1 MEWRR
6 GDYLLFTDP
15 ARVDVAA
22 VHAYLTRAYW
32 SEGVPIEVVRR
43 AIAGSIPF
51 SVWWDGSAL
60 TAVDAGGAVRADV
73 GDTAAGASDERLAAG
88 SAMGASGESLV
99 GGSGTVP
106 QQVAF
111 ARAITDRATFAY
123 VADVYVLEAHRGRG
137 LSRWM
142 MEALVAHPDLQGLR
156 RMVLAT
162 RDAHGLYAKF
172 GFTPLASPPRWME
185 KWDPDVYRRR

>member
-6 GDYLLFTDP
+6 GDYLLSTDP
-15 ARVDVAA
+15 VRVDVDA
-22 VHAYLTRAYW
+22 VHASLTRAYW
-32 SEGVPIEVVRR
+32 SEGVPLDIVRR

-51 SVWWDGSAL
+51 SVWWEPEAR
-60 TAVDAGGAVRADV
+60 VEGGTPPA
-73 GDTAAGASDERLAAG
+73 
-88 SAMGASGESLV
+88 
-99 GGSGTVP
+99 
-106 QQVAF
+106 QVAF

-123 VADVYVLEAHRGRG
+123 VADVYVLEEHRGRG

-156 RMVLAT
+156 RMILAT

-172 GFTPLASPPRWME
+172 GFTPLAAPPRWME
-185 KWDPDVYRRR
+185 KWDPDVYRRVSPESH

>member
-6 GDYLLFTDP
+6 GDYLLSTDP
-15 ARVDVAA
+15 VRVDVDA
-22 VHAYLTRAYW
+22 VHAYLTTAYW
-32 SEGVPIEVVRR
+32 SEGVPIDVVRR

-51 SVWWDGSAL
+51 SVWWEPE
-60 TAVDAGGAVRADV
+60 GGDPSVQPA
-73 GDTAAGASDERLAAG
+73 
-88 SAMGASGESLV
+88 
-99 GGSGTVP
+99 
-106 QQVAF
+106 QVAF

-123 VADVYVLEAHRGRG
+123 VADVYVLEEHRGRG

-162 RDAHGLYAKF
+162 RDAHGLYEKF

-185 KWDPDVYRRR
+185 KWDPDVYRR

>member
-6 GDYLLFTDP
+6 GDYLLTTDP
-15 ARVDVAA
+15 VRVDVEA
-22 VHAYLTRAYW
+22 VHAYLTTAYW
-32 SEGVPIEVVRR
+32 SEGVPIEIVRC

-51 SVWWDGSAL
+51 SVWWEPG
-60 TAVDAGGAVRADV
+60 AGGEARVP
-73 GDTAAGASDERLAAG
+73 AG
-88 SAMGASGESLV
+88 SSPGPA
-99 GGSGTVP
+99 
-106 QQVAF
+106 QVAF
-111 ARAITDRATFAY
+111 ARAITDRTTFAY
-123 VADVYVLEAHRGRG
+123 IADVYVLEAHRGRG

-142 MEALVAHPDLQGLR
+142 MEALLAHPDLQGLR

-185 KWDPDVYRRR
+185 RWDPDVYRR

>member
-6 GDYLLFTDP
+6 GDYLLSTDP
-15 ARVDVAA
+15 VRVDLAA
-22 VHAYLTRAYW
+22 VHAYLTTAYW
-32 SEGVPIEVVRR
+32 SEGVPLDVVRR

-51 SVWWDGSAL
+51 SVWWEPA
-60 TAVDAGGAVRADV
+60 ARVEGA
-73 GDTAAGASDERLAAG
+73 ASPA
-88 SAMGASGESLV
+88 
-99 GGSGTVP
+99 
-106 QQVAF
+106 QVAF

-123 VADVYVLEAHRGRG
+123 VADVYVLEEHRGRG

-156 RMVLAT
+156 RMILAT

-185 KWDPDVYRRR
+185 KWDPEVYRR

>member
-6 GDYLLFTDP
+6 GDYLLSTDP
-15 ARVDVAA
+15 ARVDLDA
-22 VHAYLTRAYW
+22 VHALLTAAYW
-32 SEGVPIEVVRR
+32 SEGVPIEIVRR

-51 SVWWDGSAL
+51 SVWW
-60 TAVDAGGAVRADV
+60 
-73 GDTAAGASDERLAAG
+73 EP
-88 SAMGASGESLV
+88 GES
-99 GGSGTVP
+99 GSEGAAPAHSPSPAPV
-106 QQVAF
+106 QVAF

-137 LSRWM
+137 LARWM

-185 KWDPDVYRRR
+185 RWDPDVYR

>member
-6 GDYLLFTDP
+6 GDYLLTTDP
-15 ARVDVAA
+15 VRVDVAA
-22 VHAYLTRAYW
+22 VHAYLTTAYW
-32 SEGVPIEVVRR
+32 SEGIPIDVVRR

-51 SVWWDGSAL
+51 SVWWEGADSSM
-60 TAVDAGGAVRADV
+60 VDAGGAVRADI
-73 GDTAAGASDERLAAG
+73 GDAAAGASDERLAAG
-88 SAMGASGESLV
+88 SVMGPGDVA
-99 GGSGTVP
+99 GSATGP

-185 KWDPDVYRRR
+185 KWEPDIYRRR